1 MDPDLPIRRRFR
13 YQLPVTLMLM
23 QATDTPPVTLEDLP
37 PGRPARI
44 LAIEGPRDLRH
55 RLLGL
60 GLHPGGTITV
70 LQRQSRGLVVATGA
84 TRVALDTRMARSL
97 RVEAAS

>member
-1 MDPDLPIRRRFR
+1 
-13 YQLPVTLMLM
+13 MLM
-23 QATDTPPVTLEDLP
+23 QATVTPPVTLEDLP

-44 LAIEGPRDLRH
+44 LAIEGARDLRH

-70 LQRQSRGLVVATGA
+70 LQRQPRGLVVAAGA
-84 TRVALDTRMARSL
+84 TRVALDTQMARAL
-97 RVEAAS
+97 RVEAVA